1 MSICS
6 DRIHPK
12 VKVDVVALRRV
23 HVPEMR
29 IARKVKLEAWF
40 DDLGQNCRK
49 NTIELHEKIVCDQVP
64 SIIECLRAIGNT
76 VDFENADV
84 GAVAEADV
92 VASDCQSHYIGF
104 LIDGRDLVVDDGFR
118 ICTGTCRPFTTTSQL
133 SVIILS
139 EHTLSDEISLRVS
152 ELWRINDN
160 IHDVGICLNIA
171 GACPVTVVE
180 VCSISGPNAESIGV
194 SQASPF
200 LDSTRSQGGEQGDDK
215 EDITARGSDLKGALR
230 C

>member
-104 LIDGRDLVVDDGFR
+104 SSMAEIW
-118 ICTGTCRPFTTTSQL
+118 L
-133 SVIILS
+133 SMMDFVS
-139 EHTLSDEISLRVS
+139 APEHAGHSLQR
-152 ELWRINDN
+152 
-160 IHDVGICLNIA
+160 
-171 GACPVTVVE
+171 
-180 VCSISGPNAESIGV
+180 
-194 SQASPF
+194 
-200 LDSTRSQGGEQGDDK
+200 RS
-215 EDITARGSDLKGALR
+215 
-230 C
+230 